1 MPRPADPALEIL
13 WRRRLRQQP
22 DSGLTIHQF
31 CQREGVSTA
40 SFHAWKR
47 RLAAR
52 TTLPAVITSRE
63 SAFVPVIVSPTP
75 QSNPCASAEFV
86 TIQLA
91 NGGLVLLPIAAGVQL
106 VCQVV
111 ETVTRSP
118 LPREALSC

>member
-1 MPRPADPALEIL
+1 MSRPVNPALEAL

-31 CQREGVSTA
+31 CQRAGVSTA

-47 RLAAR
+47 RLALR
-52 TTLPAVITSRE
+52 TTLPVLVSSRE
-63 SAFVPVIVSPTP
+63 SAFVPVIVSPVPKSQPHDSTDL
-75 QSNPCASAEFV
+75 V

-91 NGGLVLLPIAAGVQL
+91 NGGRILLPIAAGVDL

-111 ETVTRSP
+111 ETVARSP
-118 LPREALSC
+118 LTWEDPSC